1 VKGAVVSDWLQLNRG
16 HELVVVEVVPRF
28 EAGDVKV
35 RLWVDG
41 VVKRG
46 RFVVEQF
53 GRTYKEIRD
62 IRGVSLVGC
71 VSINVLVNSGST
83 HDLDAGCGG
92 EVDAR

>member
-1 VKGAVVSDWLQLNRG
+1 
-16 HELVVVEVVPRF
+16 VVVAVVPRF

-35 RLWVDG
+35 GLRVDG

-53 GRTYKEIRD
+53 GRTYREIRD
-62 IRGVSLVGC
+62 RRGVNFVGC

-83 HDLDAGCGG
+83 HDLGTGGGG
-92 EVDAR
+92 EVNAR

>member
-1 VKGAVVSDWLQLNRG
+1 M
-16 HELVVVEVVPRF
+16 VVEVVPRC

-35 RLWVDG
+35 GLRVDG

-46 RFVVEQF
+46 WFVVDQS
-53 GRTYKEIRD
+53 GRTYREIRD
-62 IRGVSLVGC
+62 RRGVSLVRC

-83 HDLDAGCGG
+83 HDLGAGCGG